1 METRTGDA
9 LIERIRTHPADDDI
23 VGPAANDLLGELHA
37 GYPVE
42 NLGRLLRSDDE
53 AVAGTGAWLLA
64 ELAELAAPMMDEIP
78 ALLSHRNRIVRYY
91 AIAVVLE
98 NAGERHGPVIA
109 QVIALSQDP
118 ESAIRWKV
126 LEFLTESSVEQ
137 LEAGA
142 SCLSPG
148 RFRDLTEW
156 LVLQEDEEPD
166 VSGII
171 TRLAAGDPVTRLF
184 AAAAATSLSGPD
196 DMSLL
201 EHAAGAEDEEI
212 RSFAGERLSELR
224 EHGTG

>member
-1 METRTGDA
+1 MEARTGDA
-9 LIERIRTHPADDDI
+9 LIELIRTHPADDDI
-23 VGPAANDLLGELHA
+23 VGPAAGDLLGELRA

-42 NLGRLLRSDDE
+42 NLGRLLRSEDE
-53 AVAGTGAWLLA
+53 AIAGTGAWLLA

-78 ALLSHRNRIVRYY
+78 ALLSHRNRIVGYY

-98 NAGERHGPVIA
+98 NAGERHGPAIA
-109 QVIALSQDP
+109 QVLALSRDP

-126 LEFLTESSVEQ
+126 LEFLTEASVEQ

-142 SCLSPG
+142 SCLPPG
-148 RFRDLTEW
+148 RLRDLTEW

-166 VSGII
+166 ASGII
-171 TRLAAGDPVTRLF
+171 TRLTDGDPLTRLF

-196 DMSLL
+196 DMGLL
-201 EHAAGAEDEEI
+201 EHAAGTGDEEI

-224 EHGTG
+224 EQST